1 LQTTPKSAKI
11 RLVPRSFL
19 AVVVVAVTP
28 LVVLNLAA
36 GHAVAGVASTLV
48 GLLVVT
54 LLVAL
59 VRDRRHNAVRGDRG
73 STV

>member
-1 LQTTPKSAKI
+1 LQTTGVRGRI
-11 RLVPRSFL
+11 RRVPRSFL
-19 AVVVVAVTP
+19 ALVIVTVGP
-28 LVVLNLAA
+28 LVVLNLVA

-59 VRDRRHNAVRGDRG
+59 VRDRRHNAVHGDR
-73 STV
+73 SSAL